1 MTIGGIKMNEYITRR
16 GSNITSFALFKI
28 PFQQVPI
35 PSIILALLAIFDGI
49 IITLQVGVTT
59 RLINMVVAGPD
70 SGQMSNVWTYLLLF
84 MLIMAYQW
92 LSQDLSNLFK
102 IKIDLSVSE
111 YVNEQAIRKISR
123 LQYSHVENNDSWDLI
138 SRVKL
143 KLSKNVSDFFY
154 NVLWFATLIIKII
167 SILIM
172 IFNQVWWAGLFIA
185 VLIIP
190 LSILVKKGAK
200 ENYKAEIAIT
210 NNTRR
215 AEYFDRML
223 IQKDA
228 VEERVLFGFGD
239 HINKKYRDYYDEAQ
253 RTRFKTK
260 QTWFI
265 KMKAGSVISSTF
277 LICIIFFFLQPLLAG
292 TITIGFFVSISQ
304 AIFSLIQRLSW
315 ELTAYVDTLATINES
330 RKDINLFFQLEE
342 DSNALVLPSKEVFH
356 LDSVEFENVIFKYP
370 GTEKNILNGI
380 SFRLESKKNYAFV
393 GANGSGKST
402 IIKLLTGLYH
412 NYTGLIKINGI
423 DIKSYPVSERHALIS
438 VLFQDFARYQ
448 ITLKE
453 NILLGDINNF
463 DANAKK
469 MNQLIDHMG
478 LRILVDELPLGIN
491 TNLGKIQKDGVDIS
505 GGQWQRISIIR
516 SLINQAPLKIL
527 DEPTASLDPISESIL
542 YEEYEKMTKGNTTIL
557 ISHRLGSTKL
567 ADEIFVVDNGCIV
580 EKGTHVELLAND
592 NLYAHMFR
600 SQKEWY
606 EQ

>member
-1 MTIGGIKMNEYITRR
+1 MNEYITRR
-16 GSNITSFALFKI
+16 GSNVTNFALFKI
-28 PFQQVPI
+28 PFQHAPI
-35 PSIILALLAIFDGI
+35 PSSILVLLSILDGI

-70 SGQMSNVWTYLLLF
+70 SGQMSSVWSYLLLF

-123 LQYSHVENNDSWDLI
+123 LQYSHVENNESWDLI
-138 SRVKL
+138 SRVKP
-143 KLSKNVSDFFY
+143 KLSKNVSDLFY
-154 NVLWFATLIIKII
+154 NVLGFATLIIKVIG
-167 SILIM
+167 ILIM
-172 IFNQVWWAGLFIA
+172 IFSQVWWAGLFIA

-239 HINKKYRDYYDEAQ
+239 HINEKYRDYYDEAQ
-253 RTRFKTK
+253 KTRFKTK
-260 QTWFI
+260 QIWFI
-265 KMKAGSVISSTF
+265 KMKAGSVVSSTF

-292 TITIGFFVSISQ
+292 AITIGFFISISQ

-315 ELTAYVDTLATINES
+315 ELTAYVDTLATVNES
-330 RKDINLFFQLEE
+330 RKEINLFFQLEE
-342 DSNALVLPSKEVFH
+342 DPNALVLPSKEISQF
-356 LDSVEFENVIFKYP
+356 DSVEFENVTFKYP

-380 SFRLESKKNYAFV
+380 SFRLEAKRNYAFV

-402 IIKLLTGLYH
+402 IIKLLTGLYN

-448 ITLKE
+448 ITLKD

-463 DANAKK
+463 DANSKK
-469 MNQLIDHMG
+469 MNQLINNMG
-478 LRILVDELPLGIN
+478 LRILVDELPLGVN
-491 TNLGKIQKDGVDIS
+491 TNLGKIKKDGVDVS

-542 YEEYEKMTKGNTTIL
+542 YQEYEKMTKGNTTIL

-567 ADEIFVVDNGCIV
+567 ADEIFVIDDGCIV
-580 EKGTHVELLAND
+580 EKGTHEELLAND
-592 NLYAHMFR
+592 RLYADMFK

>member
-1 MTIGGIKMNEYITRR
+1 MNEYITRR

-70 SGQMSNVWTYLLLF
+70 SGQMSNVWAYLLLF

-154 NVLWFATLIIKII
+154 NVLGFATLIIKII
-167 SILIM
+167 GILIM

-228 VEERVLFGFGD
+228 VEERVLFGFRD

-277 LICIIFFFLQPLLAG
+277 LICIIFFFLQPLLTG
-292 TITIGFFVSISQ
+292 TITIGFFISISQ

-330 RKDINLFFQLEE
+330 RKDINLFFKLEE

-478 LRILVDELPLGIN
+478 LRVLVDELPLGIN

>member
-70 SGQMSNVWTYLLLF
+70 SGQMSNVWAYLLLF

-154 NVLWFATLIIKII
+154 NVLGFATLIIKII
-167 SILIM
+167 GILIM

-228 VEERVLFGFGD
+228 VEERVLFGFRD

-277 LICIIFFFLQPLLAG
+277 LICIIFFFLQPLLTG
-292 TITIGFFVSISQ
+292 TITIGFFISISQ

-330 RKDINLFFQLEE
+330 RKDINLFFKLEE

-478 LRILVDELPLGIN
+478 LRVLVDELPLGIN